1 MPHGSAPSHRVP
13 AFFEKRP
20 AVQLRHSPVLKYV
33 PRGQR
38 TVGKAVGIKVGIDV
52 GASDGWGDGSRVGPK
67 DGINVGAR
75 VGAKVGARLGRLE
88 GANVGARVGTDVGT
102 RLGRLLGTAV
112 GEHVVALQVAAPASH
127 AYVSL
132 GQAAQEVWPVRF
144 WKVPGS
150 QSKQVWRP
158 VPLENRPL
166 GHWLQEYE

>member
-1 MPHGSAPSHRVP
+1 M
-13 AFFEKRP
+13 
-20 AVQLRHSPVLKYV
+20 KYV

-38 TVGKAVGIKVGIDV
+38 TVGKAVGIEVGIDV

-75 VGAKVGARLGRLE
+75 VGAKVGA
-88 GANVGARVGTDVGT
+88 

-158 VPLENRPL
+158 VPLV
-166 GHWLQEYE
+166 